1 MMRPLGVAAD
11 ARRRGN
17 TVEAMGHRWR
27 MRALTTKL
35 KLKPPTQP
43 RLKLLTREKA
53 ETPNFL
59 ITKKK
64 SKKLE
69 IF

>member
-1 MMRPLGVAAD
+1 VNNNNILKKKIQ
-11 ARRRGN
+11 
-17 TVEAMGHRWR
+17 
-27 MRALTTKL
+27 LSKLIKL
-35 KLKPPTQP
+35 KQKPPTQP

-53 ETPNFL
+53 ENPNFL